1 MHKVP
6 RTAESEH
13 GRLWQR
19 ACAQLWP
26 SPSALRQLLRQPL
39 LSMPSGLDAGLA
51 FAEGQ
56 LLERWQYR
64 AQRVPSNARL
74 VSYRPATAIK
84 AYGPFDSV

>member
-1 MHKVP
+1 VKLQTEGHETRQGFSVQGGGEGRGVCVAHMHKVP

-39 LSMPSGLDAGLA
+39 LSMPSGLDNGLA

-56 LLERWQYR
+56 GQLL
-64 AQRVPSNARL
+64 
-74 VSYRPATAIK
+74 
-84 AYGPFDSV
+84 